1 MRISKNS
8 STVNSQY
15 WKVKYE
21 MPWSCYTS
29 SLRRLLTEDT
39 IVILS
44 LAVDAISIGE
54 WKELYG
60 TLNSVE
66 YDRVQSFHFDLD
78 RRAYTAAH
86 ALLRHS
92 LSAVIQADPADWRFA
107 TGAFGK
113 PHLADPPPGCDL
125 RFNLSHSRSRVA
137 VALALGAEVGV
148 DVEALDRATP
158 LDPGIADACF
168 APDEAVALRAIETET
183 LRRER
188 FLRLWTLKEA
198 CIKATGHGLSQ
209 PLNAFS
215 IDPDRLWISSPS
227 LQIDRWRLAQ
237 WRIGAHQL
245 AVAVVWPHLTPP
257 RFIHQILVK

>member
-1 MRISKNS
+1 
-8 STVNSQY
+8 
-15 WKVKYE
+15 
-21 MPWSCYTS
+21 MPWFCYTS
-29 SLRRLLTEDT
+29 RLRRLLTEDA

-54 WKELYG
+54 WKALYG
-60 TLNSVE
+60 ALNSVE
-66 YDRVQSFHFDLD
+66 RDRAQSFYFEED
-78 RRAYTAAH
+78 RQAYVAAH

-92 LSAVIQADPADWRFA
+92 LSAVLEGDPAGWRFA
-107 TGAFGK
+107 ANAFGK

-168 APDEAVALRAIETET
+168 APDEATALRAIENEA

-198 CIKATGHGLSQ
+198 CIKATGYGLSQ

-215 IDPDRLWISSPS
+215 INPDRLWASSPS
-227 LQIDRWRLAQ
+227 LQTDRWRLAQ

-257 RFIHQILVK
+257 RFIHRIPVK